1 MQPLDQSP
9 PAAAGFVIT
18 VDGARLTARPG
29 QTIAAVLLAAGQ
41 RATRRTRIGGRPRG
55 VFCGIGMCFDCLV
68 VCNGEPGV
76 RACLRPVAP
85 DDVIETDAERSPGD
99 VVEPDADRLSGGVVS
114 PDAGPFRTGERA

>member
-1 MQPLDQSP
+1 MQPLDHLP
-9 PAAAGFVIT
+9 PTAGFRIT
-18 VDGARLTARPG
+18 VDGARIAARPG

-85 DDVIETDAERSPGD
+85 DDVIETDADRAPD
-99 VVEPDADRLSGGVVS
+99 DLVQTDADGLGQGI
-114 PDAGPFRTGERA
+114 DHG